1 MYDGRLDG
9 VEADDAL
16 RRHANATGARVFA
29 SAAALAGMSDLAIC
43 AVTAARIDTN
53 RLLAY
58 LGEKKS

>member
-1 MYDGRLDG
+1 MYDGRLDSA
-9 VEADDAL
+9 EADDAL

-29 SAAALAGMSDLAIC
+29 PAAALARMSDLAIC
-43 AVTAARIDTN
+43 VVTAARIDAD